1 MRLNRWL
8 LAGLSAAAL
17 LALGACTQAAPQASE
32 APEAAATSAVSN
44 APVEMAKI
52 RIAVLP
58 ILDNLPMYVAQQE
71 GLFAE
76 HGVEVEFIPVAS
88 AAERDQVIVAGQ
100 ADGMINEVVS
110 TLLYNK
116 QDIQVQ
122 IVRFARVATPD
133 SPQYQILASPKSGF
147 TSPQEL
153 KGVEIGISESTIIE
167 YVTARLLQTEGLTP
181 EEIKTLAVPKIPDRM
196 ALLSSGEL
204 EAATLPDPLSLLA
217 IQQGAIVILDDTGN
231 SQYSHSTYAFRKPFI
246 DENPEAIRGFLA
258 AVDAAT
264 ELVNANPAQ
273 WEKLLSEQKLVPE
286 PVLGSYTIPAFP
298 GNSVPD
304 EVLWNDILSWAKEK
318 GLVPG
323 DISYPDSVN
332 PSFLP

>member
-8 LAGLSAAAL
+8 LAGLGMAAL
-17 LALGACTQAAPQASE
+17 IALGACAPAAPQAPAE
-32 APEAAATSAVSN
+32 PATL
-44 APVEMAKI
+44 

-76 HGVEVEFIPVAS
+76 HGVTVEFIPVAS
-88 AAERDQVIVAGQ
+88 AAERDQVIAAGQ

-110 TLLYNK
+110 TLLYNR

-133 SPQYQILASPKSGF
+133 SPQYHLLASAQSGF
-147 TSPQEL
+147 TSPQDL
-153 KGVEIGISESTIIE
+153 KDVEIGISQSTIIE
-167 YVTARLLQTEGLTP
+167 YVTERLLEAEGLQP

-204 EAATLPDPLSLLA
+204 KAATLPDPLSLLA
-217 IQQGAIVILDDTGN
+217 IQQGAVVILDDTHN
-231 SQYSHSTYAFRKPFI
+231 PQYSHSTYTFRKAFI
-246 DENPEAIRGFLA
+246 DQNPEAIRGFLA
-258 AVDAAT
+258 AVEAAT
-264 ELVNANPAQ
+264 QLVNANPTQ
-273 WEKLLSEQKLVPE
+273 WDKLLSEQKLVPE
-286 PVLGSYTIPAFP
+286 SVIGNYTMPVFP

-304 EVLWNDILSWAKEK
+304 ETLWNDVLSWVKGK

-323 DISYPDSVN
+323 DVSYQDSVN
-332 PSFLP
+332 PGFLPE